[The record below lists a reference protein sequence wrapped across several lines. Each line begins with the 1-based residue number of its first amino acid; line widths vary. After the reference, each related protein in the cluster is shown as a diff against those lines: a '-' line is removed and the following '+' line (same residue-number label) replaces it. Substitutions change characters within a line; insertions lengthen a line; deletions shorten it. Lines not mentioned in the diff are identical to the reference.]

1 LFFVYL
7 FIVCTLSSQ
16 SSWSLSGITVA
27 GNSAGNAGS
36 DLLHLYDPVGLY
48 YDVTNNIIIVGD
60 NGNARIMKFSLNNA
74 PSAGTV
80 IAGSNGAGCALNQ
93 FSNTVGVAFDSSG
106 QLYVSD
112 PACSRITKYP
122 PSSSSST
129 SGTLIGSVNTVEGLF
144 INQLTGDLYV
154 VGSANNAVY
163 KFPSG
168 SMTSVVVAG
177 T

>member
-16 SSWSLSGITVA
+16 SSWSLSGITIA
-27 GNSAGNAGS
+27 GNSAGNVGS
-36 DLLHLYDPVGLY
+36 DLLHLNIPIGLY
-48 YDVTNNIIIVGD
+48 YDVTNNNIIVGD
-60 NGNARIMKFSLNNA
+60 SGNYRVIKFSLNNPA
-74 PSAGTV
+74 SSGTV
-80 IAGSNGAGCALNQ
+80 IAGSNGVGCALNQ
-93 FSNTVGVAFDSSG
+93 FSNTIGVAFDSSG

-112 PACSRITKYP
+112 SSCNRIMKYP

-129 SGTLIGSVNTVEGLF
+129 SGTLIGSINTVEGLF
-144 INQLTGDLYV
+144 LNQLTGDLYV
-154 VGSANNAVY
+154 AGNANDAVY

-168 SMTSVVVAG
+168 SMTPVVVAG